1 MWQVP
6 VFIAAQCFSVSD
18 ENIKLQDGR
27 IDLYDKNGEY
37 SDYEFSADE
46 LEEIYRAFLA
56 DVEEGNF
63 KENIYNKY
71 RYDDSWDQMTYFNS
85 INIDYISKD
94 KKENADVDGYGYTN
108 MTASV
113 VYNAYIQF
121 DVNCK
126 NIIAALVKTGVIDSE
141 EDLITIDEKNKL
153 DEKNMGYV
161 D

>member
-1 MWQVP
+1 M
-6 VFIAAQCFSVSD
+6 FSVSD

-46 LEEIYRAFLA
+46 LEEIYQAFLA

-113 VYNAYIQF
+113 VYNA
-121 DVNCK
+121 
-126 NIIAALVKTGVIDSE
+126 
-141 EDLITIDEKNKL
+141 
-153 DEKNMGYV
+153 
-161 D
+161 